1 MQSLLTQKS
10 TMLGGTAEME
20 LFSNE
25 TILPGDHVRAYA
37 LHLPVYSYMV
47 GLFVIF
53 VGKYSNF
60 FIN

>member
-1 MQSLLTQKS
+1 
-10 TMLGGTAEME
+10 ME

-25 TILPGDHVRAYA
+25 TISGDHVRSYA

-53 VGKYSNF
+53 VGK
-60 FIN
+60 

>member
-25 TILPGDHVRAYA
+25 TILPGDHVRSYA

-53 VGKYSNF
+53 VGK
-60 FIN
+60 